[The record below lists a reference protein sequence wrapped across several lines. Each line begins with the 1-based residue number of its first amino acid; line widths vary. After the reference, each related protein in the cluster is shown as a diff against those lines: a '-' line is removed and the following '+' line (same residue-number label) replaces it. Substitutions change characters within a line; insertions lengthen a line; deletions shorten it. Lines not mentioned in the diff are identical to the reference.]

1 MKILFLVY
9 DNGGASNPI
18 PMGACY
24 VAAFMKKHGYIDVH
38 YYSQDIYHYTETHLT
53 EYLSKNKFDIVS
65 IGFVAGYY
73 QHKKIIKICSAINK
87 AKNRPF
93 VVLAGHGPT
102 PVPEFYMKV
111 TGADAVLLGE
121 GELPLLNLVKALEN
135 NVSLS
140 NVKGIAYKDGKNYRV
155 NEREKP
161 ISKIDT
167 IPFPDYASLPMEYYI
182 NSKFLQMKPT
192 DRYITMISSRGC
204 TYHCNFCQRLEKGLR
219 FRSIPNV
226 IEEIKQYIKNYKITY
241 VMFYDEFFMFSEN
254 RVKQF
259 TDAILNENIKI
270 NYFCTGRLNT
280 VNENILQMLKES
292 GCVSIDYGIEQF
304 DNYALEKMNKQLT
317 EEEILRGIELTKKFG
332 INICFNIIFGNIGDT
347 RESLKKS
354 TNFLKKY
361 NDFSQLRTI
370 RPVTP
375 YPGSPLFD
383 YAIQK
388 NLLKGPDDF
397 YEKHKN
403 LELLTVNF
411 TDIPDEEFHQ
421 LMFGANKE
429 IVEDYYEHL
438 KQEIN
443 SIYYDV
449 YFNKNF
455 NFRGARHV

>member
-9 DNGGASNPI
+9 DNGGACNPI

-24 VAAFMKKHGYIDVH
+24 VAAFMKKHGYTDVY

-53 EYLSKNKFDIVS
+53 EFLSMNKFDIVS

-73 QHKKIIKICSAINK
+73 QHAKIIKICDVINK

-93 VVLAGHGPT
+93 IVLAGHGPT
-102 PVPEFYMKV
+102 PVPAFYLKV

-121 GELPLLNLVKALEN
+121 GELPLLNLVKSLEN
-135 NVSLS
+135 KTSLS
-140 NVKGIAYKDGKNYRV
+140 DVKGIAYRDGNNYHV

-161 ISKIDT
+161 ISKLDT
-167 IPFPDYASLPMEYYI
+167 IPFPDYDSLPMEYYV
-182 NSKFLQMKPT
+182 NAKFLQMKPS

-226 IEEIKQYIKNYKITY
+226 IEEIKKYIEKYRITY
-241 VMFYDEFFMFSEN
+241 IVFYDEFFMFSEK
-254 RVKQF
+254 RVREF
-259 TDAILNENIKI
+259 SNAILDENIKI
-270 NYFCTGRLNT
+270 DYFCTGRLDT
-280 VNENILQMLKES
+280 VNESILEMLKES

-304 DNYALEKMNKQLT
+304 DNYALKKMNKQLT
-317 EEEILRGIELTKKFG
+317 EEEILRGINLTKKFD
-332 INICFNIIFGNIGDT
+332 INIAFNIIFGNIGDT

-354 TNFLKKY
+354 TDFLKNN

-375 YPGSPLFD
+375 YPGSPLYD

-388 NLLKGPDDF
+388 GSLTGPNDF

-411 TDIPDEEFHQ
+411 TDIPDDEFHQ
-421 LMFGANKE
+421 LMFNANKE
-429 IVEDYYEHL
+429 IIEYYFEHL
-438 KQEIN
+438 KQEKI
-443 SIYYDV
+443 SIYHDV
-449 YFNKNF
+449 YFNKNY